1 MRNLN
6 KLGWVAAAAMVGVF
20 AASGFQAADMKVG
33 VVDITKVVEQSDFG
47 KANQQ
52 TFGQMKTAREGV
64 LEFVDTY
71 RVLTTEQATRIKDL
85 SIKPTVTAEEKAEL
99 ERIKAEVMAADKKNK
114 ELSTKVNLTPED
126 RALIQEYSNRANSME
141 NQAQRWLREF
151 TQELQAW
158 ADKQKLSS
166 LDRARAALTEV
177 GKAQGFTVIFEVGVA
192 PYGANDLTDAA
203 LKAMNAKKP

>member
-1 MRNLN
+1 
-6 KLGWVAAAAMVGVF
+6 
-20 AASGFQAADMKVG
+20 
-33 VVDITKVVEQSDFG
+33 
-47 KANQQ
+47 
-52 TFGQMKTAREGV
+52 
-64 LEFVDTY
+64 
-71 RVLTTEQATRIKDL
+71 
-85 SIKPTVTAEEKAEL
+85 
-99 ERIKAEVMAADKKNK
+99 
-114 ELSTKVNLTPED
+114 
-126 RALIQEYSNRANSME
+126 ME

>member
-1 MRNLN
+1 
-6 KLGWVAAAAMVGVF
+6 
-20 AASGFQAADMKVG
+20 MKVG